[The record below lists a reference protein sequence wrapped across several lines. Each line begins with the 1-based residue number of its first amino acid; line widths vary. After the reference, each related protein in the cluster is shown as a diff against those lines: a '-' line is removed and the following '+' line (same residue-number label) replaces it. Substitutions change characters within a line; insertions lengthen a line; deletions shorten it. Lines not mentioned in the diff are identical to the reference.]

1 MRDGTDHSDAPYRAA
16 IMASKPSTFQ
26 PTGRPDFGGRHS
38 RSGSR
43 KDVPILGGWSIPR
56 RRECTRRARCP
67 TFLTQENR
75 GIGTFNDAR
84 KPRGHITSKGSPIT
98 WIASFFSRPAS
109 FWRNFGQNFDNRSH
123 SIANMCPS
131 QTNRWVSAE
140 RRRSRPLSLQDPEG
154 RRVRIGR
161 GTPGGAAEG
170 GRWSQWLGNETRGF
184 QHRPAVKFRALEPVL
199 SASRCKEEVWIRPG
213 SDRS

>member
-1 MRDGTDHSDAPYRAA
+1 MEHPAAKRMHPPRTLSDLY
-16 IMASKPSTFQ
+16 
-26 PTGRPDFGGRHS
+26 
-38 RSGSR
+38 
-43 KDVPILGGWSIPR
+43 
-56 RRECTRRARCP
+56 
-67 TFLTQENR
+67 
-75 GIGTFNDAR
+75 DAR
-84 KPRGHITSKGSPIT
+84 KPRYRHLQRTTERRVSALRARAGRLHGLRHSLAG
-98 WIASFFSRPAS
+98 R
-109 FWRNFGQNFDNRSH
+109 RHFGEISVKILTMVPQH
-123 SIANMCPS
+123 SQHDSQGPS

-170 GRWSQWLGNETRGF
+170 GRWSQWLDNETRGF

-199 SASRCKEEVWIRPG
+199 SASRCKEEVRVRPG

>member
-1 MRDGTDHSDAPYRAA
+1 MRDATDHSDAPYWAA

-75 GIGTFNDAR
+75 GIGTFNEQQSAAC
-84 KPRGHITSKGSPIT
+84 PHYEPIT
-98 WIASFFSRPAS
+98 WMASLFLAGR
-109 FWRNFGQNFDNRSH
+109 RHFGEISVKILTMVPQH
-123 SIANMCPS
+123 SQHDSQGPS

-199 SASRCKEEVWIRPG
+199 SASRCKEEVRVRPG